1 MTASLDLTAE
11 QRRIVD
17 ALRPILG
24 AEAEALYEAHGRSL
38 HKLAAFAR
46 DSSLPGCRRLA
57 TSLALAQE
65 LLAEEMAA
73 APVFDSPAAVGD
85 FLKLHFAGQPYES
98 FVVMYLDAQHRLIA
112 IEDLFRGTIAQTSVY
127 PREIARRALHHNA
140 AALIVAHNH
149 PSGAAEPSRADEA
162 LTKALEASL
171 ALLDVRVLD
180 HLVIAGTQASS
191 LAQRGLM

>member
-1 MTASLDLTAE
+1 MTASLDLTAQ

-24 AEAEALYEAHGRSL
+24 AEADALYEAHGRSL
-38 HKLAAFAR
+38 HKLAGFAR
-46 DSSLPGCRRLA
+46 DSSMPSCRRFA

-65 LLAEEMAA
+65 LLAEEMTAG
-73 APVFDSPAAVGD
+73 PVFDSPTAVSD

-112 IEDLFRGTIAQTSVY
+112 IEDLFRGTLAQASVY

-162 LTKALEASL
+162 LTSALKSSL
-171 ALLDVRVLD
+171 SLLDVCVLD
-180 HLVIAGTQASS
+180 HLVIAGSRATS

>member
-1 MTASLDLTAE
+1 MTACLELTVQ

-24 AEAEALYEAHGRSL
+24 AEADILYEAHGRSL
-38 HKLAAFAR
+38 HKLAGFAR
-46 DSSLPGCRRLA
+46 DSSMPCCRRLV

-65 LLAEEMAA
+65 LLAEEMTT
-73 APVFDSPAAVGD
+73 APVFDSPTAVSD

-98 FVVMYLDAQHRLIA
+98 FVVMYLDTQHRLIA
-112 IEDLFRGTIAQTSVY
+112 IKDLFRGTIAQTSVY

-140 AALIVAHNH
+140 AALVVAHNH
-149 PSGAAEPSRADEA
+149 PSGAAEPSHADETLTHA
-162 LTKALEASL
+162 LKNSL
-171 ALLDVRVLD
+171 GLIDVRVLD
-180 HLVIAGTQASS
+180 HLVIAGSQATS

>member
-1 MTASLDLTAE
+1 MTASLDLTTQ

-24 AEAEALYEAHGRSL
+24 AEADALYEAHGRSL
-38 HKLAAFAR
+38 HKLAGFAR
-46 DSSLPGCRRLA
+46 DSSMPGCRRLA

-65 LLAEEMAA
+65 LLAEEMIAG
-73 APVFDSPAAVGD
+73 PVFDSPTAVSD

-112 IEDLFRGTIAQTSVY
+112 IEDLFRGTLAQASVY
-127 PREIARRALHHNA
+127 PREIARRALLHNA

-162 LTKALEASL
+162 LTSALKASL
-171 ALLDVRVLD
+171 SLLDVRVLD
-180 HLVIAGTQASS
+180 HLVIAGNQATS